1 MPSPR
6 SKLRACDVAAFDDAE
21 LDQYLEENG
30 RDRVNNESRAVKSL
44 PVDLDQV
51 SARLLQDATGKVPQ
65 DQQPAPPKRMP
76 RYEDSIEEIRWT
88 AESICGTTPS
98 PDLEAQRRHTLQEE
112 TKAYKAL
119 VESGGRPSH
128 PFRDNTAELF
138 ENPGEDRDL
147 LLFWVPGNSAREEH
161 LFSIQCHRWK
171 TFRKFQRFMR
181 ARNIEDERAIYIYS
195 GHDFSELREWKSFIG
210 HQKPVAG
217 EEGRFPIY
225 ARAVKDRLVR
235 HEFTRTFQLD
245 EDPTKQDSLTTW
257 IEYLGYEYWW
267 YDRYALT
274 EGQQAWLDSKWKDV
288 VASQVLKP
296 FETLESPN
304 LTRQHSLK
312 QNERRLLQAE
322 SRLSEA
328 EKVHEFVARREKVI
342 GRFLVATAK
351 SRTFKHHAERH
362 KILLK
367 WILEQLPMIESEM
380 KQSKTMANA
389 LNYESIS
396 AKSSLNQTDH
406 TSAGE
411 GYNDQDN
418 NNTGSLAALN
428 RQTPIATN
436 SQASKARKHSHDIAS
451 EEHPSKRP
459 RRNSLESALPD
470 FKISE
475 SGAAAEAAATEVD
488 IEGSQ
493 NPNLPASRMTRQ
505 KRKAAMVAVEE
516 ESDAEEDDQISAQ
529 GTSQERRPSKR
540 QKRDRQ
546 NRTLSAYKISETT
559 DTAVP
564 SNAAAEEWHVSNTA
578 SSRMTR
584 QKRKAATV
592 AAKEERDVKK
602 DDKVS
607 TKDSSQGKRV
617 SKRQKRTNTTGAR
630 SAYDKSELQIQR
642 YQGIRLLANF
652 MPPRQ
657 FRQGCPDKNQ
667 KQLQRQQTKKGMR
680 KLTRS
685 QAEALRFEIE
695 ERRTFL
701 LAHRSPLRAP
711 NLFVAALE
719 LRRKEQLLLLPW
731 RHFHLKI
738 RGSQQYSPAFYKKI
752 NLDRRRGQY
761 RKR

>member
-1 MPSPR
+1 
-6 SKLRACDVAAFDDAE
+6 
-21 LDQYLEENG
+21 
-30 RDRVNNESRAVKSL
+30 
-44 PVDLDQV
+44 
-51 SARLLQDATGKVPQ
+51 
-65 DQQPAPPKRMP
+65 MP

-181 ARNIEDERAIYIYS
+181 ERNIEDERAIYIYS

-296 FETLESPN
+296 FETLESVCGFEAIMQRTSELVRSQEAVESAKCAFLLAQKAKSDPQIS
-304 LTRQHSLK
+304 RQHSLK

-322 SRLSEA
+322 SRLAEA

-380 KQSKTMANA
+380 KQSETMANA

-529 GTSQERRPSKR
+529 GTSQERRSSKR

-630 SAYDKSELQIQR
+630 SAYDKSETADTTVSRNTATGELHASEAVSS
-642 YQGIRLLANF
+642 RL
-652 MPPRQ
+652 PRQ
-657 FRQGCPDKNQ
+657 KSKTATASANKEGNAETDEISSRGAPIRNGRKKNFPSSGAQISSTSAKPVRRSLRIAQ
-667 KQLQRQQTKKGMR
+667 KR
-680 KLTRS
+680 
-685 QAEALRFEIE
+685 
-695 ERRTFL
+695 
-701 LAHRSPLRAP
+701 
-711 NLFVAALE
+711 AALIASVTS
-719 LRRKEQLLLLPW
+719 LP
-731 RHFHLKI
+731 
-738 RGSQQYSPAFYKKI
+738 S
-752 NLDRRRGQY
+752 
-761 RKR
+761 